1 LTFGVPND
9 YCHSVA
15 GFQLTIEY
23 TVNPRYGDH
32 QHFKKKCKHKLKS
45 TKKSVLKI
53 LLTLGL
59 SLYGLLHTR
68 HFCTQYCDKKIIL
81 SHGCL
86 KAKVSSELK
95 LAQGTIRFFLPIRE
109 QNVDVLPPFI

>member
-1 LTFGVPND
+1 MQT
-9 YCHSVA
+9 
-15 GFQLTIEY
+15 QIEKY
-23 TVNPRYGDH
+23 
-32 QHFKKKCKHKLKS
+32 
-45 TKKSVLKI
+45 KKSVLII

-95 LAQGTIRFFLPIRE
+95 LAQGTIRFFLP
-109 QNVDVLPPFI
+109 LPWCLKSLPWFLKSLTWLA